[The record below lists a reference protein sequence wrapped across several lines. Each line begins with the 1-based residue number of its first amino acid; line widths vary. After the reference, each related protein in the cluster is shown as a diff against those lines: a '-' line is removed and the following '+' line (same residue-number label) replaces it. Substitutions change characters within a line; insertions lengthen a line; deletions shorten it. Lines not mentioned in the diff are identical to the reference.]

1 MKLHTFYSL
10 SVYFDTLSKSF
21 VSCSIARY
29 VVRRVDVKFDT
40 SLLKDLSYSDNCEPY
55 TGDECHSRYRTY
67 FVEVV
72 FQAYASI
79 YKWCARVYHYVCELE
94 QVLSTRVT
102 RFLVTGVACRTV
114 NDNFHTKFFGFKS
127 YVDVYSVDTCV

>member
-40 SLLKDLSYSDNCEPY
+40 SLLKDLSYSDNCQPY
-55 TGDECHSRYRTY
+55 AGDKCHSRNRTY

-72 FQAYASI
+72 FQTNACV
-79 YKWCARVYHYVCELE
+79 YKW
-94 QVLSTRVT
+94 STRVNHYVSKLEEVLSA
-102 RFLVTGVACRTV
+102 RVAWNLVACL
-114 NDNFHTKFFGFKS
+114 
-127 YVDVYSVDTCV
+127 